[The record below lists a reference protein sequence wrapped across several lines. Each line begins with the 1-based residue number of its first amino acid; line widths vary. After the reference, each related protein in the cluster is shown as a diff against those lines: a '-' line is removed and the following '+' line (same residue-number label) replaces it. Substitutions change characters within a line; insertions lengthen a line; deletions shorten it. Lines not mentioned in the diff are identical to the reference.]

1 MWCSDNTDA
10 TMRMRIQHGTS
21 FAFPAITVGA
31 HYSTVPNHITQV
43 RPPPLPSPSR
53 ARHPAPRVRPR
64 SVAQGVSRKRTR
76 ALVAMCGTFGYE
88 LDLRKLGAV
97 EVAAMRRQ
105 IGAHKLV
112 APIVRDGELHR
123 LWDPFSTPYC
133 AWMYVLRSQPS
144 TPKPSGKASPREVLG
159 ITRLRIDVS
168 GDGAR
173 PAPSG
178 TRVTFAAVFAFN
190 MSSTFWSNLV
200 PHLRLAGLDPDAS
213 YIVTEPLPNNRMQK
227 PGTLEVVQTPAPVY
241 QLGDER
247 VLMYGATLM
256 EVGIP
261 IRFLTQ
267 DDSLMFHLQL
277 AEATIPV

>member
-21 FAFPAITVGA
+21 YAFPAITVGA
-31 HYSTVPNHITQV
+31 HYSTVPNHIT
-43 RPPPLPSPSR
+43 
-53 ARHPAPRVRPR
+53 
-64 SVAQGVSRKRTR
+64 QGVSRKRTR

-88 LDLRKLGAV
+88 LDLRKLGPI

-123 LWDPFSTPYC
+123 LWDPFLTPYC
-133 AWMYVLRSQPS
+133 AWMYVLRGKAGASS
-144 TPKPSGKASPREVLG
+144 KPSGKGSPRELAGSPSAG

-168 GDGAR
+168 GGR
-173 PAPSG
+173 PAG
-178 TRVTFAAVFAFN
+178 GGRVTFAAVFAFN

-200 PHLRLAGLDPDAS
+200 PRLRLAGLDPGAS

-277 AEATIPV
+277 AETAATSPV